1 MMYHYFFSNNE
12 TARIRQQRVAK
23 NHNMILFFR
32 IIAKGEFNLIIL
44 TKVLL
49 CCAKFKRIKKIYHSY
64 FHIRLQAVTINLTT
78 ISIYLVHCALLNLN
92 HNSQFNFFLTKSLR
106 VDQKITKQN
115 SNKNAV
121 ESICIKLIRYWSQCN
136 LTLQVIENS
145 WSIVISDNLV
155 FKEFTIFS
163 LKIIILISKLGILIE
178 NHRQE

>member
-1 MMYHYFFSNNE
+1 
-12 TARIRQQRVAK
+12 
-23 NHNMILFFR
+23 MILFFR

-64 FHIRLQAVTINLTT
+64 FHIRLQAVTINLAT
-78 ISIYLVHCALLNLN
+78 ISIYVVHYALLNLN

-106 VDQKITKQN
+106 VDQKNQWLPDN
-115 SNKNAV
+115 SNKSAV

-145 WSIVISDNLV
+145 WSIVITDNLV

-163 LKIIILISKLGILIE
+163 LKIIILISEFRRVVRMSQHFLYYFI
-178 NHRQE
+178 